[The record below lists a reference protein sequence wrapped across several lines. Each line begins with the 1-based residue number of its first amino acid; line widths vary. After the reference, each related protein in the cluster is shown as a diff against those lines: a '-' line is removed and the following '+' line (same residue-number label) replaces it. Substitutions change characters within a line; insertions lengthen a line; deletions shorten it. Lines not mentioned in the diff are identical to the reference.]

1 MVVRKP
7 PYKKC
12 WLDFQGYMDPI
23 WDIHKWP
30 AVFLNA
36 NSQPRR
42 TRRSDSASFRN
53 CNASE
58 TLVFRWDVDGIVLG
72 AGFFF
77 KDRFFGKFHACL
89 PGEMIH
95 FLSFGFLECS
105 PLPTYFWIFVLN
117 FHPENWGNDP
127 FCLGNSNMFLG
138 IFTPTYPGEMIG
150 PILTIIF
157 FQMGWLTPPTRL
169 YMYWLQKPLSA
180 III

>member
-1 MVVRKP
+1 LEDDKPLVKIMVVRKP

-58 TLVFRWDVDGIVLG
+58 TLVFRWAVDGIVLG

-77 KDRFFGKFHACL
+77 QWQIFWEISCL
-89 PGEMIH
+89 PTWRNDPFFE
-95 FLSFGFLECS
+95 
-105 PLPTYFWIFVLN
+105 FWIF
-117 FHPENWGNDP
+117 G
-127 FCLGNSNMFLG
+127 M
-138 IFTPTYPGEMIG
+138 FTPTYLFLDFCFEFSPRKLGKWSVLSRQLKYVFG
-150 PILTIIF
+150 NFHPYLPWGNDRTHFDDHIF
-157 FQMGWLTPPTRL
+157 SDGLVDTTN
-169 YMYWLQKPLSA
+169 
-180 III
+180 